1 MCVYIFN
8 LDSTSER
15 KHILSPSITL
25 LVTLPLCHEDGAKDV
40 LQNVILWSQYSSYN
54 QLLTTVVTCIGTTP
68 DKDYQQDE
76 EMGDVDSDP
85 LPLNYW
91 LSVDSGEDRG
101 GQESLSVVV
110 FSAEP
115 TRPGRLAPN
124 SWAHRWS

>member
-1 MCVYIFN
+1 MYIYIFN

-15 KHILSPSITL
+15 KHILSPSITP

-54 QLLTTVVTCIGTTP
+54 QLLTTVVTCTGTTP

-91 LSVDSGEDRG
+91 LSVDSGEGRG
-101 GQESLSVVV
+101 GQESL
-110 FSAEP
+110 
-115 TRPGRLAPN
+115 
-124 SWAHRWS
+124 